1 MKKKTRRIMFWS
13 IVGLFV
19 VAGAWLLV
27 YSFGYRVDWQTLQI
41 SQTGGLYIKTSPKI
55 TDVFLDGENTNKKSG
70 LLSTGIFV
78 QNLFPRSYQ
87 LKIAKEGYFDW
98 SKKVQIEPSLV
109 NNFSHIILL
118 PQSPLKENVYEA
130 TSTVEIT
137 DFFPLGNKEEILLE
151 TKIKN
156 KSGWFGALSLF
167 NNKNATTTE
176 IFRKKITSTE
186 NPDLLSGFV
195 LDDSNP
201 NQIIFSDYSRSSG
214 QTIFYLWDRLDP
226 DQTVNLSQAASA
238 YNLTKIRKIVFY
250 PFEDGKYIIETS
262 KNIAVLD
269 LNRKEKSFLAAEN
282 PLDFT
287 ISGGNLFWLDKE
299 GGVYSYNFILKNTS
313 PLAIIESEKIEI
325 TNWAVSVNSS
335 SIAVLMKNN
344 ELLLIRSGQPVKIIS
359 PVAQNFSFS
368 PDNKKLAYQEVN
380 GQVKIYFLEDFN
392 QDINKK
398 LGEEVTLD
406 GLTVD
411 VSSQMLWFKDSYHL
425 IVQNGEKIMFAE
437 IDDRDKFNI
446 FQYQFGLGRYIL
458 NGEGVIFRSWGSLL
472 EKINLIISE

>member
-1 MKKKTRRIMFWS
+1 
-13 IVGLFV
+13 
-19 VAGAWLLV
+19 
-27 YSFGYRVDWQTLQI
+27 
-41 SQTGGLYIKTSPKI
+41 
-55 TDVFLDGENTNKKSG
+55 
-70 LLSTGIFV
+70 
-78 QNLFPRSYQ
+78 
-87 LKIAKEGYFDW
+87 
-98 SKKVQIEPSLV
+98 V
-109 NNFSHIILL
+109 NNFSHVILL
-118 PQSPLKENVYEA
+118 PQSPLRANLYEA

-137 DFFPLGNKEEILLE
+137 DFFPLENKEEILLE

-156 KSGWFGALSLF
+156 KSGWFGAFSLF
-167 NNKNATTTE
+167 NNKNSTTTE

-201 NQIIFSDYSRSSG
+201 NQIIFSDYNRSSG

-250 PFEDGKYIIETS
+250 PFEDNKYIIETS

-282 PLDFT
+282 PIDFI
-287 ISGGNLFWLDKE
+287 ISGGNLFWLDKD
-299 GGVYSYNFILKNTS
+299 GGVYSYNFILKSTS

-325 TNWAVSVNSS
+325 ADWAVSVNSS
-335 SIAVLMKNN
+335 NIAILIKNN
-344 ELLLIRSGQPVKIIS
+344 ELLLIRSGQPIKVIS
-359 PVAQNFSFS
+359 LAAQNFSFS

-392 QDINKK
+392 QDVNKK
-398 LGEEVTLD
+398 LGEEVALND
-406 GLTVD
+406 LIVD
-411 VSSQMLWFKDSYHL
+411 APAQILWFKDSYHL

-446 FQYQFGLGRYIL
+446 FQYQFGSGRYIL
-458 NGEGVIFRSWGSLL
+458 NGEGVVFRSLGSLL

>member
-1 MKKKTRRIMFWS
+1 MFWS
-13 IVGLFV
+13 IVGFFV

-70 LLSTGIFV
+70 LLSTGIFI
-78 QNLFPRSYQ
+78 QNLFPRIYQ

-109 NNFSHIILL
+109 NNFSHVILL
-118 PQSPLKENVYEA
+118 PQSPLRENLYEV

-137 DFFPLGNKEEILLE
+137 DFFPLENKEEILLE

-156 KSGWFGALSLF
+156 KSGWFGAFSLF
-167 NNKNATTTE
+167 NNKNSTTTE

-201 NQIIFSDYSRSSG
+201 NQIIFSDYNRSSG

-250 PFEDGKYIIETS
+250 PFEDNKYIIETS

-282 PLDFT
+282 PIDFI
-287 ISGGNLFWLDKE
+287 ISGGNLFWLDKD
-299 GGVYSYNFILKNTS
+299 GGVYSYNFILKSTS

-325 TNWAVSVNSS
+325 ADWAVSVNSS
-335 SIAVLMKNN
+335 NIAILMKNN
-344 ELLLIRSGQPVKIIS
+344 ELLLVRSGQPIKVIS
-359 PVAQNFSFS
+359 LAAQNFSFS

-392 QDINKK
+392 QDVNKK
-398 LGEEVTLD
+398 LGEEVALNN
-406 GLTVD
+406 LIVD
-411 VSSQMLWFKDSYHL
+411 APAQILWFKDSYHL

-446 FQYQFGLGRYIL
+446 FQYQFGSGRYIL
-458 NGEGVIFRSWGSLL
+458 NGEGVIFRSLGSLL